1 MNLHESLL
9 RTKIADN
16 MNSPNCGNEPS
27 LMYMDVKL
35 EAIMPR
41 IVIEARAD
49 TPSQRDRPKTMQV
62 QISRFAIT
70 NIREMGASRADLAQA
85 LSSLQE
91 GSLVF
96 GSGFPSKH
104 GDLCIVTDRILSHV
118 AATDMTPSMAESP
131 PQSGSSSAASQ
142 LTRYALWAEPRDV
155 WCVKLDPVWVDF
167 LGVRSIGVNRATPF
181 IDAVPVTLWIH
192 GKSTEPFPD
201 NIFEHKSDFLFD
213 NPPPQPPPRRQ
224 MDGLILSVAGLQ
236 QQQQS
241 TDTTD
246 VAKKNFVNKQE
257 NVQPNPVNHV
267 NGEQKTEKAGDQDSA
282 DLHVIAH
289 VSNLVSIQIDHY
301 QLLFLLRFAEEI
313 TELTTFLSV
322 DANRILKDKN
332 SDNSVIIGC
341 VIPQVEVSLIMP
353 SMSPGKES
361 SGGDAESVLPDS
373 ASLGDD
379 LHSSNWPQQQS
390 SLDLVRNSN
399 VFNSI
404 DTPSPVTDG
413 PIQSNPNTHGH
424 NVQIQTPSGKPTPD
438 SSQKTTPKPDK
449 SNRIMSALGG
459 GNKAGAQQIGKE
471 INSGIISMRKN
482 FSSFMTSIDT
492 ALKTSTDD
500 ISDTVSIHS
509 DYSSDSENFIM
520 ILGDDK
526 TVDCMDVMFKLNP
539 FANDVK
545 VAPVEQ
551 ATECCEDEDSSP
563 SEPSEASSLRRRDLV
578 SMATFR

>member
-9 RTKIADN
+9 RTKMADN
-16 MNSPNCGNEPS
+16 MNSPNTGNEPS

-49 TPSQRDRPKTMQV
+49 TPNQRDRPKTMQI

-142 LTRYALWAEPRDV
+142 LTRYALWSEPRDV
-155 WCVKLDPVWVDF
+155 WCVKLDPVWIDF

-201 NIFEHKSDFLFD
+201 KIFEHKSDFLFD
-213 NPPPQPPPRRQ
+213 NPPPQPPQRRQ
-224 MDGLILSVAGLQ
+224 VDGLILSVAGLQ
-236 QQQQS
+236 QQQE
-241 TDTTD
+241 THD
-246 VAKKNFVNKQE
+246 VAKKNLANKQE
-257 NVQPNPVNHV
+257 NPINHI
-267 NGEQKTEKAGDQDSA
+267 NGGEQKTKTKEVDENSA

-301 QLLFLLRFAEEI
+301 QLLFLLRFAEEM

-322 DANRILKDKN
+322 DAKRILKDKN

-404 DTPSPVTDG
+404 DTPSPVADG

-424 NVQIQTPSGKPTPD
+424 NVQIQTPTPD
-438 SSQKTTPKPDK
+438 ASQKTTPKLEK
-449 SNRIMSALGG
+449 SNRIMSALGST
-459 GNKAGAQQIGKE
+459 NKSGRNPISEAGKE
-471 INSGIISMRKN
+471 INSGIISMKKG

-500 ISDTVSIHS
+500 ISDTISIHS

-520 ILGDDK
+520 IMGDDK